1 MMTRLFKRYLQ
12 IPLINKLIAA
22 FVLGSF
28 FGMLSWYGEVQAN
41 LSMQDVLKNYV
52 SPFGTIFIQMLKMVV
67 IPIVFFSLI
76 QGASSLPVSKLGQV
90 GGKLMLLYLV
100 SSFLAA
106 VVGILFALG
115 MNPGSGTASQWQ
127 HMIDLENA
135 KSIASQP
142 VASSGIFEIILNM
155 FENPFS
161 ALSNSNFLGLIVFAI
176 MVGLG
181 FSAVK
186 AESNRKEIQDGLS
199 ALFNAL
205 EVINAALYKMVTW
218 IMEYAPVGVLALT
231 MVNFGLYGPAIVGP
245 YLKVVSGIIFGIFFM
260 IFVVYGLLIKLF
272 TKTSPMVFFKHIKEP
287 MLTAFVTRSSAAALP
302 ISMDAAVNKLNIDE
316 EVASFALPMGA
327 TINMDGVCV
336 HLPMFAIL
344 AANLFQIPL
353 GPSELFVLVISTVLA
368 AIGTGGVPGG
378 SLMLLFIVLGGLGL
392 SDQNTAVVISLALG
406 VNPIL
411 DMFETMNNVAGDL
424 MCTYLVG
431 GKGSPVEP
439 S

>member
-1 MMTRLFKRYLQ
+1 MTNLLKRYLQ

-22 FVLGSF
+22 FILGTC
-28 FGMLSWYGEVQAN
+28 FGMLSWYSEVQAIF
-41 LSMQDVLKNYV
+41 SMQDTLRSYIN
-52 SPFGTIFIQMLKMVV
+52 PFGTIFIQMLKMVV

-76 QGASSLPVSKLGQV
+76 QGASSLPISKLGQV

-106 VVGILFALG
+106 IVGILFALG
-115 MNPGSGTASQWQ
+115 MNPGDGTSSQWR
-127 HMIDLENA
+127 HMINIENA
-135 KSIASQP
+135 KTIATQP

-181 FSAVK
+181 FSAIK
-186 AESNRKEIQDGLS
+186 AESKRKEVQDGLQVM
-199 ALFNAL
+199 FNVL
-205 EVINAALYKMVTW
+205 EVVNAALYKMVTW
-218 IMEYAPVGVLALT
+218 IMEYAPIGVLALT

-245 YLKVVSGIIFGIFFM
+245 YLKVVSGIILGIFFM
-260 IFVVYGLLIKLF
+260 IFLVYGLLIKLF
-272 TKTSPMVFFKHIKEP
+272 TKTSPLVFFKHIKEP

-392 SDQNTAVVISLALG
+392 SDENTAVVISLALG

-431 GKGSPVEP
+431 RKDPNIE
-439 S
+439 

>member
-1 MMTRLFKRYLQ
+1 MTRLFKRYLQ

-22 FVLGSF
+22 FILGSF

-115 MNPGSGTASQWQ
+115 MNPGSGTSSQWQ
-127 HMIDLENA
+127 HMVDIENA

-186 AESNRKEIQDGLS
+186 AESNRKEVQDGLNS
-199 ALFNAL
+199 LFNAL
-205 EVINAALYKMVTW
+205 EVVNAALYKMVTW

-231 MVNFGLYGPAIVGP
+231 MVNFGLCGPAIVGP

-260 IFVVYGLLIKLF
+260 IFAVYGLLIKVF

-302 ISMDAAVNKLNIDE
+302 ISMDAAVNKLGIDE

-431 GKGSPVEP
+431 GKNSKVEQ